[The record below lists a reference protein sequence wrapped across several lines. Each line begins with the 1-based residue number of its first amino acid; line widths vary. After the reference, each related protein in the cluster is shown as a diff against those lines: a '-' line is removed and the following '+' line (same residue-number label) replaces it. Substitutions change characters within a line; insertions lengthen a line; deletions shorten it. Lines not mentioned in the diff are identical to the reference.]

1 MTTCTVVAF
10 HLSCSPRHDDPL
22 AVGFGLM
29 LLIVVGILMLME
41 NR

>member
-1 MTTCTVVAF
+1 MTTCTISAL
-10 HLSCSPRHDDPL
+10 HLACTPRHDDPL